1 MHMHVNAEIAI
12 IPILSK
18 LMIKLALRS
27 LTIYVYATYRPGGI
41 FNITQCTLLKTRSAS
56 IYTAPDAIATYTSSY
71 MYNQAR
77 QK

>member
-1 MHMHVNAEIAI
+1 MRVNAEIAI

-18 LMIKLALRS
+18 LSHGQAS
-27 LTIYVYATYRPGGI
+27 LPIPYYIRIRTYRPGGI
-41 FNITQCTLLKTRSAS
+41 FNITQCTLLKTRSVS
-56 IYTAPDAIATYTSSY
+56 IYTAPDAIATYTASY